1 MPHRYNLRSSQD
13 QFDHDKFQTLL
24 GEIFPSKY
32 MKDKLKKKEDS
43 DSEYETE
50 SEEESEFETETETEE
65 SECDSVFE
73 TDSEDTINLNITFTV
88 KSEDEEESEEEEEVD
103 LEKQEEFVK
112 KLETL
117 GGELAIYKELPMY
130 KKMLKTQ
137 QEISEKQKSAKER
150 ASKKERRKNETEFTS
165 MIANK
170 PMNELKYFQGLAIE
184 EQRVLLSKL
193 TALREM
199 DKQQKPNRVRLL
211 ESDIPDEY
219 KLIALQKMAQ
229 LKQGSDG
236 EVGKIRAWLDGFMRI
251 PFGKYHQLPVSL
263 ADGTDV
269 CHAFIE
275 DAKQKLDETTYGLND
290 AKMQIIQYIGR
301 LISNPKATGTAI
313 AIEGPPDTGKTTLIK
328 SISDILK
335 RPFAFIALGGA
346 TDSSTF
352 EGHMIT
358 YEGSIWGQIAD
369 ILMKSKCMNP
379 VIYFDELD
387 KVSETPKGE
396 EIVGILTH
404 LTDSSQNDRF
414 QDKYF
419 NGIDLDLSRAMFV
432 FSYNDRIKINPI
444 LRDRMYV
451 IKTEGYTTPQKNII
465 AKRYL
470 SRTIRENISFSEEEV
485 VFTDATIQY
494 IIDHYTG
501 NEQGVRNLKRCLET
515 VYSKLNLFRLM
526 KTNLFNGDLPLTVSF
541 PYTVTPDALR
551 VLLKADETKSSNMM
565 YL

>member
-1 MPHRYNLRSSQD
+1 MPHRYNLRNSQAP
-13 QFDHDKFQTLL
+13 FDHDKFQTLL

-32 MKDKLKKKEDS
+32 MKDKLKKEES

-50 SEEESEFETETETEE
+50 SEESEFETETETEE
-65 SECDSVFE
+65 SDCESEFE
-73 TDSEDTINLNITFTV
+73 TDSEDAVNVNITFTV
-88 KSEDEEESEEEEEVD
+88 KSEESEEEEEEVD
-103 LEKQEEFVK
+103 IEKQEEFVK
-112 KLETL
+112 KLESL
-117 GGELAIYKELPMY
+117 GSELSIYKELPMY

-137 QEISEKQKSAKER
+137 QEISEKQKAAKEKVT
-150 ASKKERRKNETEFTS
+150 KKERRKNETEFVT

-184 EQRVLLSKL
+184 EQRVLLGKL

-236 EVGKIRAWLDGFMRI
+236 EVGKIRAWLDGFMRL

-263 ADGTDV
+263 ADGMDV

-275 DAKQKLDETTYGLND
+275 NAKQKLDETTYGLND

-301 LISNPKATGTAI
+301 LISNPKSTGTAI
-313 AIEGPPDTGKTTLIK
+313 AIEGPPGTGKTTLIK

-396 EIVGILTH
+396 EIIGILTH
-404 LTDSSQNDRF
+404 LTDSSQNENF

-419 NGIDLDLSRAMFV
+419 NGISLDLSRAMFV
-432 FSYNDRIKINPI
+432 FSYNDRSKVNPI

-451 IKTEGYTTPQKNII
+451 IKTEGYSTPQKNII

-470 SRTIRENISFSEEEV
+470 SRTIRENISFTEEDV
-485 VFTDATIQY
+485 IFTDTAIQY

-501 NEQGVRNLKRCLET
+501 SEQGVRNLKRCLET

-551 VLLKADETKSSNMM
+551 VLLKADEVKSSMMM

>member
-1 MPHRYNLRSSQD
+1 MPHRYNLRSSQEP
-13 QFDHDKFQTLL
+13 FDHDKFQSLL

-32 MKDKLKKKEDS
+32 MKDKLKKEDS

-50 SEEESEFETETETEE
+50 ESESEFETETETEE
-65 SECDSVFE
+65 SEYESESEGDS
-73 TDSEDTINLNITFTV
+73 INVNITFTV
-88 KSEDEEESEEEEEVD
+88 KSDEEEEEEEEVD
-103 LEKQEEFVK
+103 IEKQEEFVK

-117 GGELAIYKELPMY
+117 GSELSIYKELPMY

-137 QEISEKQKSAKER
+137 QEISEKQKSAKEK
-150 ASKKERRKNETEFTS
+150 ATKKERRKNETEFSS

-170 PMNELKYFQGLAIE
+170 PMNEMKYFQSLSME
-184 EQRVLLSKL
+184 DQRVLLTKI

-199 DKQQKPNRVRLL
+199 DKQQKPNRIRLL
-211 ESDIPDEY
+211 ESDIPDQY

-263 ADGTDV
+263 ADGMEV

-301 LISNPKATGTAI
+301 LISNPKSTGTAI
-313 AIEGPPDTGKTTLIK
+313 AIEGPPGTGKTTLIK

-358 YEGSIWGQIAD
+358 YEGSVWGQIAD
-369 ILMKSKCMNP
+369 ILMNSRCMNP

-396 EIVGILTH
+396 EIIGILTH
-404 LTDSSQNDRF
+404 LTDSSQNENF

-419 NGIDLDLSRAMFV
+419 NGISLDLSRAMFV
-432 FSYNDRIKINPI
+432 FSYNDRSKINPI

-451 IKTEGYTTPQKNII
+451 IKTEGYTTPQKSII
-465 AKRYL
+465 AKKYL
-470 SRTIRENISFSEEEV
+470 ARTIRENISFSEEDV
-485 VFTDATIQY
+485 IFTDQTIQY

-515 VYSKLNLFRLM
+515 IYSKLNLFRLM
-526 KTNLFNGDLPLTVSF
+526 KSNLFNADLPLTVSF
-541 PYTVTPDALR
+541 PYTVTLDALR
-551 VLLKADETKSSNMM
+551 VLLKADEVKSALMM

>member
-1 MPHRYNLRSSQD
+1 MSRYNLRSSQD
-13 QFDHDKFQTLL
+13 NFDNDKFTSLL

-32 MKDKLKKKEDS
+32 MKDKKKKEESES

-50 SEEESEFETETETEE
+50 TEEESEFETETETEE
-65 SECDSVFE
+65 SE
-73 TDSEDTINLNITFTV
+73 SEGEHINLNITFTM
-88 KSEDEEESEEEEEVD
+88 KSEEEEEEEEED
-103 LEKQEEFVK
+103 IEKQEEFVK
-112 KLETL
+112 KLETI
-117 GGELAIYKELPMY
+117 GVELSAYKELPMY

-137 QEISEKQKSAKER
+137 QEISEKQKSAKEK
-150 ASKKERRKNETEFTS
+150 ATKKQRHKNETDFTT

-170 PMNELKYFQGLAIE
+170 PMNEIKYFQSLSME
-184 EQRVLLSKL
+184 EQGELISKL
-193 TALREM
+193 ITLREM
-199 DKQQKPNRVRLL
+199 DKQQKPNRIRLL

-219 KLIALQKMAQ
+219 KLIALQKMTQ

-236 EVGKIRAWLDGFMRI
+236 EVGKIRAWLDGFMMI

-263 ADGTDV
+263 ADGMDL
-269 CHAFIE
+269 CHSFIE
-275 DAKQKLDETTYGLND
+275 DSKHKLDETTYGLND

-301 LISNPKATGTAI
+301 LISNPKSTGTAI
-313 AIEGPPDTGKTTLIK
+313 AIEGPPGTGKTTLIK

-335 RPFAFIALGGA
+335 RPFSFIALGGA
-346 TDSSTF
+346 TDSSVF

-358 YEGSIWGQIAD
+358 YEGSIWGQIVD

-379 VIYFDELD
+379 VFYFDELD

-396 EIVGILTH
+396 EIIGILTH
-404 LTDSSQNDRF
+404 LTDSSQNDNF

-419 NGIDLDLSRAMFV
+419 NGISLDLSRAMFV
-432 FSYNDRIKINPI
+432 FSYNDRSKINPI

-465 AKRYL
+465 AKKYL
-470 SRTIRENISFSEEEV
+470 SKTIRENIGFSEDEV
-485 VFTDATIQY
+485 IFTDATIQY
-494 IIDHYTG
+494 IIDHYTC

-526 KTNLFNGDLPLTVSF
+526 KTNLFNGDLPLIVSF

-551 VLLKADETKSSNMM
+551 VLLKADEVKSSSMM